1 MAKAV
6 SPEERRK
13 KIFEEIM
20 DSLKKGEFHGEEK
33 DRILLEGI
41 KRMLDTRVEE
51 DANG

>member
-1 MAKAV
+1 MARAV
-6 SPEERRK
+6 SPEVRRK
-13 KIFEEIM
+13 KIFAEIVYA
-20 DSLKKGEFHGEEK
+20 LKKGEIHGEEK